1 MQQRTKKQQRLT
13 QSMFNNSVENST
25 EEVVPKGKIRLQSIG
40 MPPPLIKKEAPPVNN
55 RNSSKNR

>member
-1 MQQRTKKQQRLT
+1 
-13 QSMFNNSVENST
+13 MFNNSVENST